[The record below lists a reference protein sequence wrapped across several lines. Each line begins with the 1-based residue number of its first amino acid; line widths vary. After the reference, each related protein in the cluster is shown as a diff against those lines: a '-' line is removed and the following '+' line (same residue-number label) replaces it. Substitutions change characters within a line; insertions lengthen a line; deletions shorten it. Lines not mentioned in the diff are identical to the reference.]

1 MTIYKLRILP
11 LFLLVI
17 GPVSYTHLTLPST
30 SRRQRQMCIRDRAY
44 NAYFGLQKERHVAET
59 E

>member
-1 MTIYKLRILP
+1 MYEKIAYICEQKIQNDYLEASHITAI
-11 LFLLVI
+11 FT
-17 GPVSYTHLTLPST
+17 SYW
-30 SRRQRQMCIRDRAY
+30 AY